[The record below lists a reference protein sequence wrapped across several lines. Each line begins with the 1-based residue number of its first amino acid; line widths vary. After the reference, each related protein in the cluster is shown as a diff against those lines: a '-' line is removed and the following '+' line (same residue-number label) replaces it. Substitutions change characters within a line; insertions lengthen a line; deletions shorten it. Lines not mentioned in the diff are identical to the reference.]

1 MAKPKKNQLSTTRI
15 EYTELSGST
24 DAVTITTIVN
34 PGVPPVTV
42 SQRTSSECAMRG
54 LLRYGL
60 LLRPKHEGG
69 RRLLGSFI
77 HDGIDAIHAEAKEQ
91 IDNGAYQ
98 ENLEF
103 MLGEL
108 VFAANTA
115 IDGVRATRLAEA
127 RKSGLFDPSGN
138 APTTIEVEESA
149 NRAKEICTRYVAQWY
164 TTAHDLDEEQ
174 TASAH
179 DLITVASE
187 ITLTIRLH
195 DEHGRPTRYTHTGK
209 LDRVMVNRLGQFAI
223 SDTKSS
229 VTPLGQWKASHD
241 YMPQLWSYAV
251 MWYRATGIVPKYF
264 VDDMIS
270 TNDRPLLAHEL
281 PRNLD
286 GALSK
291 SAGLPRCLAVEW
303 QRAIDMLAGE
313 RDAMIAEVEALV
325 SGTVIDTATAK
336 EVEAKRKRADA
347 LAPKEWY
354 FDTLRALKHA
364 EREGRWFMRV
374 IRPMPL
380 GELAR
385 AEAEMLADAKAAAK
399 QRRSIAKARG
409 YSITPASTPEEVA
422 AVVNAIPI
430 AERMRATSLCHTFN
444 RPCDY
449 LDFCRNPCASTAALY
464 RVSDTAHAELAEK
477 QTAESEDAE

>member
-1 MAKPKKNQLSTTRI
+1 MAKVKKNQLATTQT
-15 EYTELSGST
+15 EYVELGGLPKK
-24 DAVTITTIVN
+24 VTITTIEN

-77 HDGIDAIHAEAKEQ
+77 HDGIDAIHAEAKSQ
-91 IDNGAYQ
+91 IDNGLYQ
-98 ENLEF
+98 ETLEF
-103 MLGEL
+103 SLGEL

-115 IDGVRATRLAEA
+115 IDGVRASKHAEA

-138 APTTIEVEESA
+138 APTTIEIEESA
-149 NRAKEICTRYVAQWY
+149 DRAKEICTRYVAQWY
-164 TTAHDLDEEQ
+164 ATAHDLDDDS

-195 DEHGRPTRYTHTGK
+195 DEHGHPTRYTHTGK
-209 LDRVMVNRLGQFAI
+209 LDRVMVDKLGQFAI

-229 VTPLGQWKASHD
+229 VTPLSQWKTSHD
-241 YMPQLWSYAV
+241 YVPQLWSYAV
-251 MWYRATGIVPKYF
+251 MWYRATGIMPKYF

-270 TNDRPLLAHEL
+270 TKDRPLLAHEL
-281 PRNLD
+281 PRNKD
-286 GALSK
+286 GSFSK
-291 SAGLPRCLAVEW
+291 TAGLPRTLAVEW
-303 QRAIDMLAGE
+303 QRALD
-313 RDAMIAEVEALV
+313 
-325 SGTVIDTATAK
+325 
-336 EVEAKRKRADA
+336 EAKATGA
-347 LAPKEWY
+347 EMKEWY
-354 FDTLRALKHA
+354 FDTLRDLKRA
-364 EREGRWFMRV
+364 ESEGRWFMRV
-374 IRPMPL
+374 VRPMPA

-399 QRRSIAKARG
+399 QRRAIVKARG
-409 YSITPASTPEEVA
+409 YNITPAQTPEEVA

-477 QTAESEDAE
+477 QAAESEDSE

>member
-1 MAKPKKNQLSTTRI
+1 MKTPKKNQLSTERI
-15 EYTELSGST
+15 EYTDLNGSA
-24 DAVTITTIVN
+24 DSVTITTIVN

-77 HDGIDAIHAEAKEQ
+77 HDGVDAIHAEAKSQ
-91 IDNGAYQ
+91 IDSGLYG

-103 MLGEL
+103 SLGEL
-108 VFAANTA
+108 VSAANTA
-115 IDGVRATRLAEA
+115 IDAARATKLAEA
-127 RKSGLFDPSGN
+127 RKGGLFDPSGN
-138 APTTIEVEESA
+138 APTTIEIEESA
-149 NRAKEICTRYVAQWY
+149 NRAREICARYVAQWY
-164 TTAHDLDEEQ
+164 ATAHDLDDDQ

-209 LDRVMVNRLGQFAI
+209 LDRVVVNRLRQFGI
-223 SDTKSS
+223 SDSKTS
-229 VTPLGQWKASHD
+229 VTPLAQWKASHD

-251 MWYRATGIVPKYF
+251 MWYRATGIVPTYF

-270 TNDRPLLAHEL
+270 TKDRPLLAHEL
-281 PRNLD
+281 PRNKD
-286 GALSK
+286 GSFSK
-291 SAGLPRCLAVEW
+291 TAGLPRTLAAEW
-303 QRAIDMLAGE
+303 QRALD
-313 RDAMIAEVEALV
+313 
-325 SGTVIDTATAK
+325 
-336 EVEAKRKRADA
+336 EAKATGA
-347 LAPKEWY
+347 EMKEWY
-354 FDTLRALKHA
+354 FDTLRDLKHA
-364 EREGRWFMRV
+364 EAEGRWFMRV
-374 IRPMPL
+374 VRPMPV

-409 YSITPASTPEEVA
+409 YNITPATTPEEVA

-430 AERMRATSLCHTFN
+430 AERMRSTSLCHTFN